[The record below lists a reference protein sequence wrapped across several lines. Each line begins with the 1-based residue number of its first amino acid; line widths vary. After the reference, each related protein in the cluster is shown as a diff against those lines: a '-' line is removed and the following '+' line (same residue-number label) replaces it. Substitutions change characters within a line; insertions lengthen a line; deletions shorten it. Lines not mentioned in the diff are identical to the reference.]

1 MKRRNA
7 PRGRAPQEVPFD
19 RVEALARCTAKL
31 STMTARGFSRPPF
44 RSKVLGPI
52 VHLDPDGDDPCGE
65 LREKTFAEII
75 RVTRAEPTN

>member
-19 RVEALARCTAKL
+19 RVEALARFTAKL

-44 RSKVLGPI
+44 RSVVFGPV
-52 VHLDPDGDDPCGE
+52 VHVDPDGDDPCGE
-65 LREKTFAEII
+65 LRDKTLAEVA
-75 RVTRAEPTN
+75 RRTKRQVPT